1 LGKVLE
7 MNFTTALRPFGL
19 ALALLSGLSAC
30 SSDPDNPNLL
40 TQFMK
45 DKGEVVPDETF
56 VAYEAAGAPAYIV
69 SLQSSDNAFTV
80 FVRQTTNAKGEETWI
95 SLDKLSLG
103 MKSGMIIATRGLGGD
118 QLAGDPYQTLA
129 AVEAGRNG
137 ITERFITH
145 LNGDNQAETI
155 ALRCNVTF
163 QKQAPVDLGGYTANT
178 DLFYEDCR
186 NTQTKFRNFF
196 WVERGT
202 RKLVQSRQWISESVG
217 SVALR
222 TLPR

>member
-1 LGKVLE
+1 
-7 MNFTTALRPFGL
+7 MSFTTALRPFGL
-19 ALALLSGLSAC
+19 ALTLIAGLSAC
-30 SSDPDNPNLL
+30 SSDPDNSNLL
-40 TQFMK
+40 ADFIGGK
-45 DKGEVVPDETF
+45 DEIEPDETF
-56 VAYEAAGAPAYIV
+56 LAHEAAGAPALIM
-69 SLQSSDNAFTV
+69 SLQSTSNAFTV

-103 MKSGMIIATRGLGGD
+103 MKSGMIIATRGLGAD

-129 AVEAGRNG
+129 ALKAGRNG

-145 LNGDNQAETI
+145 INGESQAETL
-155 ALRCNVTF
+155 AFRCSVTF

-178 DLFYEDCR
+178 DLYYEDCR

-196 WVERGT
+196 WVERGN
-202 RKLVQSRQWISESVG
+202 RQLVQSRQWISESLG

>member
-1 LGKVLE
+1 
-7 MNFTTALRPFGL
+7 MTFTSAIRPLGL
-19 ALALLSGLSAC
+19 AFTLVAGLSAC

-40 TQFMK
+40 ADFM
-45 DKGEVVPDETF
+45 GGNAAIEPDETF
-56 VAYEAAGAPAYIV
+56 LAYEAAGAPALIM
-69 SLQSSDNAFTV
+69 SLQSIPNAFTA

-95 SLDKLSLG
+95 SLDKLSMG
-103 MKSGMIIATRGLGGD
+103 MKDGMIIATRGLGAD

-129 AVEAGRNG
+129 ALKAGRNG

-145 LNGDNQAETI
+145 INGESQAETL
-155 ALRCNVTF
+155 AFRCSVTF

-178 DLFYEDCR
+178 DLYYEDCR

-196 WVERGT
+196 WVERGS
-202 RKLVQSRQWISESVG
+202 RKIVQSRQWISESLG

-222 TLPR
+222 SLPR

>member
-1 LGKVLE
+1 
-7 MNFTTALRPFGL
+7 MSFTTALRPFGL
-19 ALALLSGLSAC
+19 ALTLIAGLSAC
-30 SSDPDNPNLL
+30 SSDPDNSNLL
-40 TQFMK
+40 SDFIGG
-45 DKGEVVPDETF
+45 KGEVVVPDETF
-56 VAYEAAGAPAYIV
+56 LAYEAAGAPALV
-69 SLQSSDNAFTV
+69 KSLQSTSNAFTV

-103 MKSGMIIATRGLGGD
+103 MKSGMIMATRGLGAD

-129 AVEAGRNG
+129 AVKAGRNAVP
-137 ITERFITH
+137 ERFITH
-145 LNGDNQAETI
+145 INGDSQAETL
-155 ALRCNVTF
+155 AFRCSVSF

-178 DLFYEDCR
+178 DLYYEDCR

-196 WVERGT
+196 WVERGS
-202 RKLVQSRQWISESVG
+202 RKLVQSRQWISESLG